1 MGAAMLPRQGLEYY
15 APRVPG
21 ESLTKYGFVSYLKDM
36 VVAPEPVL
44 AYMCQNV
51 SVFFAYFSV
60 LIKQGGELQLFS
72 IFKNL
77 PTKSAIIA
85 YLSLGLINNFNFL
98 G

>member
-1 MGAAMLPRQGLEYY
+1 MLVTHRFLNVIRGERRLEKVGAAMLPRQGLEYY

-51 SVFFAYFSV
+51 SVFFA
-60 LIKQGGELQLFS
+60 LFLSSYKTRWGTS
-72 IFKNL
+72 IVFNL
-77 PTKSAIIA
+77 
-85 YLSLGLINNFNFL
+85 
-98 G
+98 